1 VTPAVAAALREE
13 AMIAW
18 VLRFLADFDEE
29 TLVRFLKGMTTPV
42 QRAIFE
48 LWKWQ
53 AHGGQNEPAACASG
67 EAWRVWLM
75 MTGRGFGKNRA
86 GSEWVAA
93 RARETPGAR
102 IALVGATLDDVAS
115 IMVEGE
121 SGLLATARTGERP
134 IWYSTKR
141 ELHFPSGATAFAY
154 SGEKPS
160 RLRGPEH
167 HFAWCDELAKW
178 ARPEATW
185 DMLRLGLRLGERP
198 RTLVTT
204 TPRPIA
210 ALKRILG
217 EARTAITYGRSSEN
231 VHLPEDHLDAV
242 NALYAGSRLG
252 RQELNGELIEDVE
265 GALWT
270 RDLLDESRTGTVA
283 GNCPLA
289 RVVIGVD
296 PPASAEGDACGIV
309 VCGLGEDPSTGSGQA
324 VGYVLADLSAAGLT
338 PEGWARKV
346 AAAAERW
353 GADRVVA
360 EANNGGEMV
369 KAVLRGA
376 SIGLPVKLVHAS
388 HSKAARAEP
397 VFALFESG
405 RAKLAGVFPKL
416 EDELCG
422 LTVAGGYRGPG
433 RSPDRADAMVWALWA
448 LLIAPRKGTP
458 RIRRL

>member
-1 VTPAVAAALREE
+1 VTPAFAAALREE

-29 TLVRFLKGMTTPV
+29 QLVRFLKGMTTPV

-53 AHGGQNEPAACASG
+53 AHGGQNEPKACATG
-67 EAWRVWLM
+67 EAWRVWVM

-93 RARETPGAR
+93 RAREIPGAR
-102 IALVGATLDDVAS
+102 IALVGASLDDVAQV
-115 IMVEGE
+115 MVEGE
-121 SGLLATARTGERP
+121 SGLLETARTGERP
-134 IWYSTKR
+134 TWFSTKR

-178 ARPEATW
+178 RYPEASW

-217 EARTAITYGRSSEN
+217 EPRTAITHGRSSEN

-242 NALYAGSRLG
+242 TALYAGSRLG
-252 RQELNGELIEDVE
+252 RQELDGELFEDVL

-270 RDLLDESRTGTVA
+270 RDLLDESRVDEGD
-283 GNCPLA
+283 CPPSLT
-289 RVVIGVD
+289 RIVIGVD

-324 VGYVLADLSAAGLT
+324 IGYVLADLSAGGLS

-346 AAAAERW
+346 AAAAEHW
-353 GADRVVA
+353 GADRVIA
-360 EANNGGEMV
+360 EANNGGAMV
-369 KAVLRGA
+369 EAVLRGA
-376 SIGLPVKLVHAS
+376 CVSLPVRLVHAS
-388 HSKAARAEP
+388 EGKAARAEP
-397 VFALFESG
+397 VAALFESG
-405 RAKLAGVFPKL
+405 RAKLAGAFPKL

-422 LTVAGGYRGPG
+422 LTICGGYQGPG

-448 LLIAPRKGTP
+448 LLIEPRRGTP
-458 RIRRL
+458 RIRAL